1 MAENHIDKWSEIN
14 KFVQKL
20 SDEDRL
26 KLFQEL
32 KRSGSVENPIQ
43 YTETHL
49 EGGIEEYREDG
60 KNLLSKGLNGRWT

>member
-1 MAENHIDKWSEIN
+1 MADHIDEWSEIN

-20 SDEDRL
+20 SEENRL

-49 EGGIEEYREDG
+49 EGGIEEHRDKGE
-60 KNLLSKGLNGRWT
+60 NLLSKSLDGRWT

>member
-1 MAENHIDKWSEIN
+1 MANHIDEWTEIN

-20 SDEDRL
+20 SDEGRL

-32 KRSGSVENPIQ
+32 KRSGAVENPLQ

-49 EGGIEEYREDG
+49 EGGTEEFRDDG
-60 KNLLSKGLNGRWT
+60 KSLLEKNLNGRWT

>member
-1 MAENHIDKWSEIN
+1 MADHIDEWTEIN

-20 SDEDRL
+20 SDENRL

-49 EGGIEEYREDG
+49 EGGIEEHRDKGE
-60 KNLLSKGLNGRWT
+60 NLLSKGLNGRWT